1 MAGKT
6 CQQLCFLLLV
16 VTLVVDGRFST
27 RFLGE
32 QPQEQ
37 QHQQSFQ
44 RLLVSPFHQRM
55 ANYDDVDDNDF
66 PEQQPLRATANET
79 ADEGLFAAVGDER
92 ESWAG
97 VVTPLA
103 TLSLLGAAAAMAANP
118 ILLTM
123 AGLAERRRRRD
134 APPMHQIQVLE
145 KYLSKVDDQETQQEK
160 LMATYLSCSGFTSSS
175 NFCLDRVICEYS
187 IQTKRMDSLEK
198 DVISIVLFNIM
209 TNSHVSKEFKDRL
222 RRAAKYGRSRSRC
235 SQYRCDQ
242 LARK

>member
-1 MAGKT
+1 M
-6 CQQLCFLLLV
+6 V
-16 VTLVVDGRFST
+16 VSVDARFST

-44 RLLVSPFHQRM
+44 RLLVSPFHQHTTSHD
-55 ANYDDVDDNDF
+55 ADETQL
-66 PEQQPLRATANET
+66 PEQQQLQAVFNET
-79 ADEGLFAAVGDER
+79 TPEAQGLITIKSQR
-92 ESWAG
+92 ESWVS

-103 TLSLLGAAAAMAANP
+103 TLSLLGAAAAVASNP
-118 ILLTM
+118 VLSTM
-123 AGLAERRRRRD
+123 VGLSKRRKRRD
-134 APPMHQIQVLE
+134 AQPMHQIQVLE
-145 KYLSKVDDQETQQEK
+145 KYLSKVEDQETQQEK

-209 TNSHVSKEFKDRL
+209 TNNYVSKDFKERL
-222 RRAAKYGRSRSRC
+222 RRAAKRGRNRARC
-235 SQYRCDQ
+235 NQYRCDQ
-242 LARK
+242 LT